1 MENILKYPNIYVDS
15 IVGNY
20 SFENKYAN
28 REAYIDNLVIKSDGT
43 STTTKIYCGISTGYY
58 TSSDNMIWTQC
69 VINNKLIFAPS
80 VYFGKETFSS
90 KYKSKAQ
97 SILNNLIQN
106 EIKIYQN
113 LLLGSEMINI
123 AERKGI
129 DVSKEKNELKN
140 ICTRFELVQQDI
152 AKFTTENKTYSPI
165 LITNNLERIR
175 LGLDLTNNG
184 IGIATTTIIII
195 SALVTLV
202 TSSLAW
208 YIFYNDN
215 ITAKSDVKKSKEL
228 NKIIGDKLDD
238 KTKTELYDFIDK
250 YAESYY
256 KSAVRTMKGQNL
268 STILKIVLGVG
279 IGGFIVYKIV
289 NNGK

>member
-1 MENILKYPNIYVDS
+1 MENILKYPNLYVNS
-15 IVGNY
+15 IVGDY

-28 REAYIDNLVIKSDGT
+28 REVYIDNIVVKSDGT
-43 STTTKIYCGISTGYY
+43 YDTTKIYCGISTGYY
-58 TSSDNMIWTQC
+58 TSSDNIVWTQC

-80 VYFGKETFSS
+80 VYFGNETFAS

-97 SILNNLIQN
+97 TILNDLIKN

-140 ICTRFELVQQDI
+140 ICTRYELVQQDI
-152 AKFTTENKTYSPI
+152 AKFTTEKKTYSPV

-175 LGLDLTNNG
+175 IGLDLTNNG

-228 NKIIGDKLDD
+228 NKIIGNKLDED
-238 KTKTELYDFIDK
+238 TKTKLYDFIDK

-256 KSAVRTMKGQNL
+256 KAAVRTMKSNNL
-268 STILKIVLGVG
+268 TTIIKIIVG
-279 IGGFIVYKIV
+279 IGIGGYIAYNIAK
-289 NNGK
+289 NGK

>member
-1 MENILKYPNIYVDS
+1 MENILKYPLFYVDS
-15 IVGNY
+15 IVGDY

-28 REAYIDNLVIKSDGT
+28 REAYIDNLVVKSDGT
-43 STTTKIYCGISTGYY
+43 YSTTKIYCGISTGYY
-58 TSSDNMIWTQC
+58 TSSNNIIWTQC
-69 VINNKLIFAPS
+69 IINNKLIFAAS
-80 VYFGKETFSS
+80 VYFGNETFAS

-97 SILNNLIQN
+97 TILNDLIQN

-140 ICTRFELVQQDI
+140 ICTRFELAQQDI
-152 AKFTTENKTYSPI
+152 SKFTTENNTYSPI

-195 SALVTLV
+195 SAVVTLV

-238 KTKTELYDFIDK
+238 ETKTELYDFIDK
-250 YAESYY
+250 YADSYY